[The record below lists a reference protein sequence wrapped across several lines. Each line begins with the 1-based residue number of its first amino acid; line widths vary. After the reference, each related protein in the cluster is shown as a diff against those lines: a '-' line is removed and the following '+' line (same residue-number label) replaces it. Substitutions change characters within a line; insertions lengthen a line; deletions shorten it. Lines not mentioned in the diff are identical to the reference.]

1 MDMDMGKIV
10 TLILWMVPFIF
21 SLSVHEFA
29 HAWTAKYFGDD
40 TAESMGRV
48 SMNPIAHIDPLGT
61 LLFPIIGF
69 LSNFPVI
76 GWAKPVPVNGRN
88 LKNPVKQGMWI
99 AAAGPISNLIL
110 AIIFTIALGIYYKFT
125 APGTFPSLNPTPGSG
140 NFNPIMSMLL
150 FGVYLNVLL
159 AFFNM
164 LPMPPLDGGH
174 VLRGLFPALAPQ
186 LALIERYGIIVLLLL
201 LYTGALEI
209 LLAPAMW
216 LIQALL
222 SLAGI

>member
-1 MDMDMGKIV
+1 MDMEKIA
-10 TLILWMVPFIF
+10 TLVLWMVPFIF

-29 HAWTAKYFGDD
+29 HAWTAKKFGDN

-48 SMNPIAHIDPLGT
+48 SLNPMAHIDPIGT
-61 LLFPIIGF
+61 LFFPIVGF

-88 LKNPVKQGMWI
+88 LKNPVKDGMWV

-110 AIIFTIALGIYYKFT
+110 ALIFTCILAVYFRT
-125 APGTFPSLNPTPGSG
+125 TNTSQFPSLTLSPGSG
-140 NFNPIMSMLL
+140 STSPLISMLF

-174 VLRGLFPALAPQ
+174 VLRGLFPSLAPQ
-186 LALIERYGIIVLLLL
+186 LDMIEKYGFLILIVL
-201 LYTGALEI
+201 LYTGALRI

-216 LIQALL
+216 IIGLL
-222 SLAGI
+222 LNLAGIA